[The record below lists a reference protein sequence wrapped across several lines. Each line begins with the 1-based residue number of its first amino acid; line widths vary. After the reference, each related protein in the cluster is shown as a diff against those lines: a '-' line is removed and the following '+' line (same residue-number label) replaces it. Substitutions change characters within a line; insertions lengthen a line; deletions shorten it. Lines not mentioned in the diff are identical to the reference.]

1 MADEILAYS
10 SFVKTIPISRAPNLG
25 WEGNGIKITR
35 FVSIKCVKVNLPFV
49 GRMLNRIERDVVQSS
64 DQQQWQLR
72 QAHADHEQ
80 HRAEEQDQRGPHHD
94 EPERGSADQREHHHD
109 ERGFVFCTAVAMCE
123 EVWSFKAFRLSQPVL
138 VPTTHRFGLDYERH
152 MM

>member
-72 QAHADHEQ
+72 QAHANDEK

-109 ERGFVFCTAVAMCE
+109 ERVLFFVQQLRCVKKFGVLRRFVSPNQCSFGRLTGL
-123 EVWSFKAFRLSQPVL
+123 VWITSA
-138 VPTTHRFGLDYERH
+138 T
-152 MM
+152 